1 MLTHEELTRKLY
13 EAWCNKLVHGTAA
26 EFEDWDKLGAKYK
39 AAWSAVADTAW
50 EHVEGENAIWAEE
63 SSRRS
68 EDLAELLVEFI
79 NRAEA
84 LIG

>member
-1 MLTHEELTRKLY
+1 MLTHEELSKALY
-13 EAWCNKLVHGTAA
+13 EAWCAQMKKDGFNLSL
-26 EFEDWDKLGAKYK
+26 DWENLQPAIKRC
-39 AAWSAVADTAW
+39 WSAVADAAW